1 MSIKTKFKSSATEK
15 RWVELQKEKTKLQE
29 QKVTPTIQR
38 KIEVINSLM
47 TACKVGFDLSEAK
60 IKKIAK
66 ILKEKTGT
74 TKSKYGLLPVDVQ
87 HHAYLYKD
95 VVVAYA
101 EKEGQVFFRE
111 NAAQK

>member
-15 RWVELQKEKTKLQE
+15 RWVDLQKEKTKLQE
-29 QKVTPTIQR
+29 QKITPAIQ
-38 KIEVINSLM
+38 KKLETINSLM

-66 ILKEKTGT
+66 VLKEKTGMS
-74 TKSKYGLLPVDVQ
+74 KSKYGALPTDVP
-87 HHAYLYKD
+87 HHAYLFKD

-101 EKEGQVFFRE
+101 EKDDQVFFRE
-111 NAAQK
+111 NATSK